1 MSLRQLSIRLSL
13 ETTGNLHRR
22 HRVGGTEFSELRE
35 YSLGEDIRLIDWK
48 ATARRQRPIVRLL
61 EPEREQPLLILLDR
75 GRLMTAQ
82 VAGLKRFDWALNAA
96 LSLTLAGLRRGD
108 RVGIAVFD
116 KTIHTWIAPQAGMA
130 HLAPILEQLH
140 ALEPVAAESDYAGV
154 TAQVL
159 NQYTRRAL
167 VVMLTDIVDE
177 IASQDLLVAMG
188 RLSPRFLPFCVA
200 LRDPQVDAQAAFTL
214 ATDSPPTAAVQ
225 TLYTQAVALDL
236 LQQRRLAF
244 AKLQQQGT
252 LVLDAPAP
260 WVSEQ
265 LVERY
270 LSVKARGRL

>member
-1 MSLRQLSIRLSL
+1 
-13 ETTGNLHRR
+13 
-22 HRVGGTEFSELRE
+22 
-35 YSLGEDIRLIDWK
+35 
-48 ATARRQRPIVRLL
+48 L

-116 KTIHTWIAPQAGMA
+116 KSIHTWIAPQAGMA
-130 HLAPILEQLH
+130 HLAPILEQLY